1 MVGRLWPGTDSRYL
15 SMPYSLPVE
24 DMKCFL
30 FDLPIGTK
38 NCRMKP
44 ITPKNDLAGWTG
56 IHTRAMILR
65 IVVYEI
71 AIYLLADLER

>member
-1 MVGRLWPGTDSRYL
+1 MVGRPWQSTDSGYL
-15 SMPYSLPVE
+15 NVPYRLPVE

-30 FDLPIGTK
+30 FYLAIDAK
-38 NCRMKP
+38 NCRSKP

-56 IHTRAMILR
+56 IHTRVMVLR
-65 IVVYEI
+65 IVIYKI

>member
-1 MVGRLWPGTDSRYL
+1 
-15 SMPYSLPVE
+15 MPYRLPIE

-30 FDLPIGTK
+30 FDLAIGAK

-56 IHTRAMILR
+56 IHTTAM
-65 IVVYEI
+65 VVGKVIYEI